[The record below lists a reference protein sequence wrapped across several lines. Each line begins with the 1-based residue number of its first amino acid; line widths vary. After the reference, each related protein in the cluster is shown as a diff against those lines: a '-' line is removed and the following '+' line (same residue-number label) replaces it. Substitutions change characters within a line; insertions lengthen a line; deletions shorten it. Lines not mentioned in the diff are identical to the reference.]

1 MKAAG
6 LRGTFGLCYCFI
18 YLFCFEFIKCNYNG
32 VVCKYGELEDVDKG
46 LYIILFK
53 GNWTLLAY

>member
-53 GNWTLLAY
+53 GN